1 MSNTAFRCGISTSLR
16 LVSAPQVKKMME
28 STALAALGDR
38 LRRLTDSAHPA
49 VALTRADPAG
59 GERGDVVR
67 VRCQQQLGGLLY
79 ARQQVR
85 IAHQIR
91 DPQLRESGLT
101 RAEQLPGSAQLEV
114 AARDLKAA
122 RALPDHPEALARQCR
137 QRPAVQQHAGA
148 RLRAAPDAP
157 AQLMQLPQSHA
168 IGLVEYHEA

>member
-101 RAEQLPGSAQLEV
+101 RAEELPGSAQLEV
-114 AARDLKAA
+114 AARDLVCRLLLEKKKQYADKKSTA
-122 RALPDHPEALARQCR
+122 GIRRASNRALECT
-137 QRPAVQQHAGA
+137 
-148 RLRAAPDAP
+148 
-157 AQLMQLPQSHA
+157 
-168 IGLVEYHEA
+168 